1 MKISVSELYLFLFS
15 ILKSTSLIFFRSNQS
30 SLIQVSLQSIHES
43 GMISSFFVTL

>member
-1 MKISVSELYLFLFS
+1 MKISVSELYLFFS

-30 SLIQVSLQSIHES
+30 SLSQVSLQSIHES